1 MLEWNYAQVQSE
13 EKFFRV
19 EHGGHS
25 LFSYET
31 RSGYVDRMVETI
43 ETGTTVD
50 SATRFTALS
59 TTVIASLLLGQ
70 ALF

>member
-1 MLEWNYAQVQSE
+1 MNEWTYVQVQSPD
-13 EKFFRV
+13 KHIRF
-19 EHGGHS
+19 EHGGHL
-25 LFSYET
+25 LFNYET
-31 RSGYVDRMVETI
+31 KSSFVDRMVETI

-59 TTVIASLLLGQ
+59 TTVIASLLLTQ